1 MMNNARAKAMENIV
15 SKDLLKM
22 MANGRIDLSNEELS
36 MLLSLSNNDMES
48 RQDKKQPKPCGSK

>member
-1 MMNNARAKAMENIV
+1 MENIV